1 MPTTMVTDGA
11 LGRWS
16 DALVGAALG
25 MPPGETDAIAKAFP
39 HIRARDAR
47 AALRELPERIV
58 VIGSG
63 VTGAELAQ
71 AYLGLGSQVVL
82 VSSRERVLPGE
93 DTDAATT
100 APETLPRATPVS
112 ATEDCTVD
120 GTSDMNSRP
129 WYRSSDMNATV
140 GRARRP
146 ITG

>member
-1 MPTTMVTDGA
+1 MSPNTEASTDTPSPA
-11 LGRWS
+11 PIS
-16 DALVGAALG
+16 
-25 MPPGETDAIAKAFP
+25 
-39 HIRARDAR
+39 HITS
-47 AALRELPERIV
+47 
-58 VIGSG
+58 SG
-63 VTGAELAQ
+63 VITTPT
-71 AYLGLGSQVVL
+71 S
-82 VSSRERVLPGE
+82 E

-129 WYRSSDMNATV
+129 WYSSSDMNAVV